1 MDYKII
7 IILLVLLVLIILI
20 YREISTLK
28 DQVDKTIMTTTVAT
42 KQLNDRYETTIQHN
56 MDKYISQIK
65 TIGTENLQ
73 QLKKITLLNHQ
84 PIIQKK
90 TSNHFTETDG
100 SEMKSNYQQS
110 FEEKKNKIFDHQNSP
125 YYMSEET
132 KKTKNSQHS
141 GNISRNAEQSP
152 NAKGYYNN
160 MTNSSGHN
168 KHNNDV
174 ASYSIDDEYSSSG
187 ESIAHDSTHD
197 STHDDITHDLLP
209 ENYEM
214 EQFNNFMLNAKRFG
228 DTIGNVILTG
238 TPGGISFI
246 KTDDGCPFNI
256 GINNVQDQINH
267 SINAFENVFNNA
279 SIPLFTGQ
287 YPINSG
293 FVVEMDSDDKSNLD
307 ARSVDSISSESV
319 HITQNI
325 PQSIP
330 QVGGNEMINI
340 KELLSTEL
348 ATNTNTVTVQD
359 NGPINEKPLNEEPS
373 VVEPSVVEPSVV
385 EPINEEPSVVEPL
398 NAETSVIEPLNAEPL
413 NMEPLIVEYANK
425 SIKQSTNKL
434 PSIIIDTDI
443 VDVETSQLKT
453 VDEYTLNELKTLAK
467 NLLIPTTYRHQNKTK
482 QYKKDDLYNNIKIKY
497 NII

>member
-197 STHDDITHDLLP
+197 DLTHDLLP

-238 TPGGISFI
+238 QPGGISFI

-293 FVVEMDSDDKSNLD
+293 FVVEIDSDDKSNLD

-325 PQSIP
+325 PQD
-330 QVGGNEMINI
+330 GGNEMINI
-340 KELLSTEL
+340 KELLSIEL

-359 NGPINEKPLNEEPS
+359 NGPIIAEPII
-373 VVEPSVVEPSVV
+373 VESIIA
-385 EPINEEPSVVEPL
+385 EPINEEPTIAEPINEEPLNEKSLNEETSVVEPL
-398 NAETSVIEPLNAEPL
+398 NAEPLNAEPL
-413 NMEPLIVEYANK
+413 NMESTIVESANK

-443 VDVETSQLKT
+443 VDVEISQLKT